1 MNKKP
6 IISLKVLTISLL
18 CVLLIGTLLS
28 LVFLRIA
35 ANKKNGGLDT
45 NNSNAETLQK
55 PLSVLEVS
63 PPDGAIEIYPGEIK
77 VEFVFNQEVFSS
89 NVFKVQISPA
99 PSAGFEI
106 INSFPSTKILTQTLG
121 GLLPTTQYTVTISD
135 SKGASIKTWSFTT
148 SNQTPESSS
157 AEVKKIQKQTINESY
172 PLFDFVPYKTQEF
185 SIDYSDRLTLE
196 VKING
201 RKTPQIISQVQSWI
215 QEHGIDPSIHT
226 IIYRELNI

>member
-6 IISLKVLTISLL
+6 IISLKVLIISLL

-35 ANKKNGGLDT
+35 ANKKTGGLDT

-55 PLSVLEVS
+55 PLSVLEIS
-63 PPDGAIEIYPGEIK
+63 PPDEASEIYPGEIK
-77 VEFVFNQEVFSS
+77 VEFVFNQEVFSA

-99 PSAGFEI
+99 PSAGFEL
-106 INSFPSTKILTQTLG
+106 INSFPSSKITIQILG
-121 GLLPTTQYTVTISD
+121 GLKPATPYVVTVSD
-135 SKGASIKTWSFTT
+135 SKNMIVRTWSFTT

-157 AEVKKIQKQTINESY
+157 AEVKKIQEQTINESY

-185 SIDYSDRLTLE
+185 SIDYVDRLTLE

-215 QEHGIDPSIHT
+215 QEHGIDPSTHT